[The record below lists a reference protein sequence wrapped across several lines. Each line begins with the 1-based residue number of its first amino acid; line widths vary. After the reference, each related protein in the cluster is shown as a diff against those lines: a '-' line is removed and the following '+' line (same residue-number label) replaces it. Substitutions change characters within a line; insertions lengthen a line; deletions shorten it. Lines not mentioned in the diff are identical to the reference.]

1 MKNLRTISGLEELN
15 SFQSEV
21 IHLRNSMDRYG
32 FSYLLANQL
41 GMNSPRKGLCDWV
54 HGWVWWEDIM
64 GPKDI
69 LSNYI
74 VPKDV
79 AIVVATENQKQVI
92 LNHGYKN
99 SLFVGGLPYAYCPDL
114 DVPKCQNVLLAILPH
129 SGASQYY
136 DVFDKHYLDYLC
148 AIKDDWESIFVS
160 IYYLDENE
168 RLINEIER
176 RGLKVVIGAN
186 PNDRYSMLRTQLMF
200 TLADAV
206 NSNTMGSHIAY
217 ALASNCKVSLV
228 DDLYTFDESVSL
240 KGNPHLTKE
249 DVDKWTF
256 VNSSEYLK
264 DQFKYLFVDPALGE
278 RNKQL
283 GQEYIGWENMLEN
296 TILKHAIGW
305 NFKQQLSFFYR
316 RASRIFEGI

>member
-15 SFQSEV
+15 LFQSQE

-41 GMNSPRKGLCDWV
+41 GMNSPRRAFCDWV

-74 VPKDV
+74 VPKDI
-79 AIVVATENQKQVI
+79 AIIVATDNQKQVI
-92 LNHGYKN
+92 LNHGYNN

-114 DVPKCQNVLLAILPH
+114 DIPKCQNVLLAILPH
-129 SGASQYY
+129 SAESQHY
-136 DVFDKHYLDYLC
+136 DVFDKHYLDYLYD
-148 AIKDDWESIFVS
+148 IKDDWESIFVS
-160 IYYLDENE
+160 IFYLDENE
-168 RLINEIER
+168 RLISEIER

-228 DDLYTFDESVSL
+228 DDLYTFDHSINMRA
-240 KGNPHLTKE
+240 NPHLTKE
-249 DVDKWTF
+249 DVDKFLF

-264 DQFKYLFVDPALGE
+264 DHFKYLFVDPALGE
-278 RNKQL
+278 RNKKL

-296 TILKHAIGW
+296 TVLKHAIGW

-316 RASRIFEGI
+316 RTSRIFKGN